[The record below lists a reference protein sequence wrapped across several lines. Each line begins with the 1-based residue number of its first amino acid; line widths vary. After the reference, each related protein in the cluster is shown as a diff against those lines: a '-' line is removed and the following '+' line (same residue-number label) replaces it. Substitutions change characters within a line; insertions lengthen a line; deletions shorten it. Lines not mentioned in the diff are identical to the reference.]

1 LATGSYAPSGAALTG
16 AGNIE
21 ALGKNALDI
30 GSSLGGGN
38 TASANALLSGGTNA
52 ANTLMA
58 ANAYNPMASALSGL
72 GSNKDFTNALAGM
85 FGGYNPGNWT
95 NPAGNTGYYKYGG
108 SNLDVGNMS

>member
-1 LATGSYAPSGAALTG
+1 MRLATGSYAPSGAALTG

-21 ALGKNALDI
+21 AFGKNALDI
-30 GSSLGGGN
+30 GSALGGGN
-38 TASANALLSGGTNA
+38 TASANALFSGGTNA

-85 FGGYNPGNWT
+85 FNTQPQAAPVSNQATYAPGSANAQFSSWFQ
-95 NPAGNTGYYKYGG
+95 
-108 SNLDVGNMS
+108 